1 MKQAIRKLPGRTKM
15 PWYLTAPSASQSCLP
30 VFDGLD
36 AGTVFGPVHDVDETL
51 EGGGHMSVLVPPPL
65 SLVPPA
71 YRASLPELVWVNI
84 YTNRNGG
91 RWVSHHFCIVVP
103 EPEVRE
109 WRACGWY
116 DIWVPSG

>member
-1 MKQAIRKLPGRTKM
+1 MDRWDPFTALHGFSNGILRGPPPGRPARGSYVKQAIRKLPGRTKL

-71 YRASLPELVWVNI
+71 YRVYFNDLVWL
-84 YTNRNGG
+84 
-91 RWVSHHFCIVVP
+91 
-103 EPEVRE
+103 
-109 WRACGWY
+109 
-116 DIWVPSG
+116 